1 MSDIA
6 QPASP
11 PSSSPGEDDGDPLVA
26 VAEAALVPP
35 GVVPSPTATAAAG
48 DGTAAEVVA
57 GKVVSELVLDM
68 HSFPAHM
75 LTSTPLWFRYLM
87 PGFSLG
93 GRRGGGGS
101 FRF

>member
-1 MSDIA
+1 
-6 QPASP
+6 
-11 PSSSPGEDDGDPLVA
+11 
-26 VAEAALVPP
+26 
-35 GVVPSPTATAAAG
+35 VVPSPTATAAAG

-93 GRRGGGGS
+93 GRRGGWGIVPILRKAKIEG
-101 FRF
+101 RKIRGRRD